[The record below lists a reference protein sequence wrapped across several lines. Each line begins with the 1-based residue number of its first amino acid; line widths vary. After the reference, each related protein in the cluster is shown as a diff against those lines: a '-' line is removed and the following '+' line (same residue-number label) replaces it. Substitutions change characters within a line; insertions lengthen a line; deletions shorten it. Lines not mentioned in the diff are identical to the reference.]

1 MYFIRYVVNHDTLYG
16 SDLAILMED
25 GYFYYGA
32 KSADGVALFTKE
44 LAECVVSA
52 FTDMFVVSSEEL
64 SCHCID
70 TIQETFDLYDEYE
83 KQRDS
88 RRAEMLCRLGR

>member
-1 MYFIRYVVNHDTLYG
+1 M
-16 SDLAILMED
+16 AILMKD